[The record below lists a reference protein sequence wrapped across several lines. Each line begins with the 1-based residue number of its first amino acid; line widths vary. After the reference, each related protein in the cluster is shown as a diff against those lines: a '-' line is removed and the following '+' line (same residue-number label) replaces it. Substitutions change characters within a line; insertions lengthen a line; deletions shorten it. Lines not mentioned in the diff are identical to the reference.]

1 MLFKLT
7 SAKYLLV
14 AALSLTLVVAIAC
27 GGAEESAPAAPA
39 APAAAAAPKAAAPA
53 EKKEAA
59 KPAAK
64 PAAPKAAAAA
74 APAKKAAPAA
84 AAAPKKKTVNV
95 VQSQAAPTATESTQA
110 VAQKPLLPADQQ
122 ILKPLRYGCC
132 NTMPYREGGWGRMFM
147 QWTAMQPMKFNKM
160 NGLEPHLALSY
171 ELSSDGLTYTLS
183 LDPDAIF
190 QDGTPVTAADV
201 KKAWEFGSMPEQQVS
216 WGGLVNNLKDVQGIE
231 VVKTGEGTTASGLVA
246 VDDHTLQIVLNKPDP
261 VYPKKLAQWLMGVWK
276 AAQAEQDPDWVEHP
290 IGVGPFTVTAD
301 LDAKYIEL
309 QRTDNWWKDAPTII
323 KVELPAVPDKQT
335 QMVMFENA
343 EVDVIFSSPGF
354 QAEPHD
360 PAHKFHNLLYRIPYG
375 GIYYYALDHSK
386 PPLDDQNMRAAIAHG
401 HDQNLIVKSVFG
413 FGGIPAYGLV
423 TPETACYQDE
433 SENPGYVYDPDK
445 AREFLGMSKYAD
457 GTIPPML
464 ISLPAGYDDNW
475 VRYTEAMQAQLK
487 ENLGLDL
494 KIQVYERGQTPPDS
508 NFSRRSM
515 GITTADPAYPIWLQ
529 GHSASPT
536 NQSRSKFVDPELDKL
551 IEIGES
557 LGLNDPARCE
567 AWQAAEKRFLEG
579 YHLLPTIQVNYPYLA
594 APWVNNFDM
603 SVNNDFSLDVISL
616 SERVF
621 FDLAERRRK

>member
-1 MLFKLT
+1 M
-7 SAKYLLV
+7 V

-27 GGAEESAPAAPA
+27 GGAEEEAAPA
-39 APAAAAAPKAAAPA
+39 AKPAPAPAPKAAAPA
-53 EKKEAA
+53 EKK
-59 KPAAK
+59 
-64 PAAPKAAAAA
+64 
-74 APAKKAAPAA
+74 
-84 AAAPKKKTVNV
+84 TVANTT
-95 VQSQAAPTATESTQA
+95 PTESTQA
-110 VAQKPLLPADQQ
+110 VAQKPLLPDDEQ

-147 QWTAMQPMKFNKM
+147 QWTAMQPMKFDKN
-160 NGLEPHLALSY
+160 NGLQPHLALSY

-290 IGVGPFTVTAD
+290 IGVGPFKVTAD

-386 PPLDDQNMRAAIAHG
+386 PPLDDTYLRAAIAHG
-401 HDQNLIVKSVFG
+401 YDQNLVVKSVFG

-433 SENPGYVYDPDK
+433 SENPGYVYDPEK

-551 IEIGES
+551 IEYGES
-557 LGLNDPARCE
+557 LGLDDPARCD
-567 AWQAAEKRFLEG
+567 AWKAAETRFLEG

-603 SVNNDFSLDVISL
+603 SVNNDFSLDVITL

-621 FDLAERRRK
+621 FDLPERRRK